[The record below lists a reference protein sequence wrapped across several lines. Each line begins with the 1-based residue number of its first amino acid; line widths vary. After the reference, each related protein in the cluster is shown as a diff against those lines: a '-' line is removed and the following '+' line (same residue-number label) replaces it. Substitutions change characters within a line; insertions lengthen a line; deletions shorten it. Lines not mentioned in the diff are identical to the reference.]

1 MLKVIQPSLSDSTR
15 RNTVQQVVCTALSHS
30 SPLAS
35 IHGHVFFSK
44 GKSIHMMSISTAL
57 AMLHSGLGDQGYY
70 TSFPAYHHFCETP
83 GPRCT
88 REIRLKPRVTVTG
101 QSWAVSTWTP
111 FISLSQILSSFL
123 PKFSKLIVL
132 AHMSIFTWE
141 CRSSWVFPWQGF
153 IVHQSVQEIT

>member
-35 IHGHVFFSK
+35 IHGHVFSSK
-44 GKSIHMMSISTAL
+44 GKSIHMLSISTAL

-88 REIRLKPRVTVTG
+88 KRDSSEA
-101 QSWAVSTWTP
+101 QSHRHRPKLGSEYLNSLHFVVSDP
-111 FISLSQILSSFL
+111 VFI
-123 PKFSKLIVL
+123 P
-132 AHMSIFTWE
+132 A
-141 CRSSWVFPWQGF
+141 
-153 IVHQSVQEIT
+153 